1 MAAGVVIALVLVFR
15 LDASTGAAPFQHL
28 YYVPIV
34 MAGLSP
40 LPYAGSTVALAAV
53 VLYHVANPVLL
64 TARYRESDVVQIA
77 LFVAIGVVTA
87 KLADDRR
94 RLRALSVTDDLT
106 GLFNLRG
113 FEAKLSAAIRAA
125 RQTRAPFA
133 LLVLDVD
140 RLKSLNDT
148 HGHVA
153 GADAVR
159 TVGQLIGE
167 WLGEGAFACRFGGDE
182 FVVALPGRSAQQARE
197 QAQLLRK
204 AVHAA
209 APVLAGDAF
218 PAGTLSISAGLACL
232 PGFDQPGAHVPD
244 VDAGESLFRAADQA
258 LYDAKRSGRN
268 RVGVA

>member
-1 MAAGVVIALVLVFR
+1 MIALVLVFR
-15 LDASTGAAPFQHL
+15 LDASTGAAPYQHL

-34 MAGLSP
+34 IAGLSP
-40 LPYAGSTVALAAV
+40 FRYAGSIVALAAV
-53 VLYHVANPVLL
+53 VLYHVANPALL
-64 TARYRESDVVQIA
+64 TARYRESDVVQIV

-94 RLRALSVTDDLT
+94 RLRALAVTDDLT
-106 GLFNLRG
+106 ELYNLRG
-113 FEAKLSAAIRAA
+113 FESKLSAAIRAA
-125 RQTRAPFA
+125 RQTKAPFA

-159 TVGQLIGE
+159 TVGRLIGE
-167 WLGEGAFACRFGGDE
+167 GLGQGAFACRFGGDE
-182 FVVALPGRSAQQARE
+182 FVIALPGRNVQQAGE

-209 APVLAGDAF
+209 APVLAGTVFA
-218 PAGTLSISAGLACL
+218 AGTLSISVGLACL
-232 PGFDQPGAHVPD
+232 PGFDEPAAHVT
-244 VDAGESLFRAADQA
+244 VVEAGESLFRAADQA